1 MTLFDY
7 LEDQEKEEI
16 QKITEIDVLVFHK
29 LVYLPFEEFVSDYE
43 KITILEAYKR
53 NIQKNVK
60 IKEQDFMFFTLAASC
75 NRYKNLWIQNIR
87 SKIDYEKE
95 EQFMAMTILLPDESL
110 YVAYRGTTEKL
121 VGWKEDFNM
130 IYMIVP
136 AQKDALAYLNQIN
149 THQKIYVGGHSK
161 GGNLAMYAFVNA
173 QEEIKKNIIQV
184 YNYDGPGFTTI
195 DSKYKSSKEKIISYI
210 PNDSIVGRLFK
221 IEHKTNV
228 IKSLDHG
235 LKQHDLS
242 RWYIKNNSLVLSILS
257 KESII
262 IKKIIDFFLEKIEK
276 EEWENFINHV
286 YHFLISIGIKNVNQ
300 LTFDTLHDIIS
311 SYQELHKEH
320 KKIVLLIVKYLFSE
334 KKDDILIRELEKL
347 V

>member
-16 QKITEIDVLVFHK
+16 KKINEIDILIFHK
-29 LVYLPFEEFVSDYE
+29 LVYLPFEEFISDYE

-53 NIQKNVK
+53 SVQKNVK
-60 IKEQDFMFFTLAASC
+60 IKEQDLEFFILVASC
-75 NRYKNLWIQNIR
+75 NRYKNLWIYNIK

-110 YVAYRGTTEKL
+110 YVVYRGTTDLL
-121 VGWKEDFNM
+121 VGWKEDLNM
-130 IYMIVP
+130 VYMVVP

-161 GGNLAMYAFVNA
+161 GGNLAMYAFVNVK
-173 QEEIKKNIIQV
+173 EEIKKNIIQV
-184 YNYDGPGFTTI
+184 YNYDGPGFPRI
-195 DSKYKSSKEKIISYI
+195 DSKYRSSKEKIISYL
-210 PNDSIVGRLFK
+210 PGDSIVGSLFK
-221 IEHKTNV
+221 TEHKTIV
-228 IKSLDHG
+228 IKSLAHG

-242 RWYIKNNSLVLSILS
+242 HWYIKNNSFVLSNLS
-257 KESII
+257 KESIL
-262 IKKIIDFFLEKIEK
+262 IKRIIDFFLSKIEK

-286 YHFLISIGIKNVNQ
+286 YHFLISIGVETVNQ
-300 LTFDTLHDIIS
+300 LTIDTLHNIIS
-311 SYQELHKEH
+311 SYQEMHKDY
-320 KKIVLLIVKYLFSE
+320 KKIVLLIVKYLFSD
-334 KKDDILIRELEKL
+334 KKDDILIRELKKL